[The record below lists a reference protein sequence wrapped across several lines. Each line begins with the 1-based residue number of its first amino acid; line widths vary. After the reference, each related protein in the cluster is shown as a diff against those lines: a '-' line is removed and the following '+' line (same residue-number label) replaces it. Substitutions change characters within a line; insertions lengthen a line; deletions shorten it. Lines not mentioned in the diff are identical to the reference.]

1 MSETVRWIESSS
13 WELPFFGLP
22 QRIPWPAD
30 IDAAEANR
38 EPFEVDHLLRAI
50 ELLGPAAEDPWKS
63 FYAASDHFADLI
75 QAVEENEI
83 GSALTALDEI
93 ENLLPETSF
102 ALFHRA
108 YIARRE
114 GGDQEAIELYR
125 AAAEKTPQVAAIW
138 TNLGTLLGMRGERD
152 EAIAAY
158 RKALECKPN
167 DTTAL
172 EGLTSLRELVKLKS
186 ADPRQPDAVRYVDV
200 PTFRQ
205 LALKQIESITDA
217 EQLFTYGDQLLR
229 DGTAVDAALKAFE
242 RSCELKPGQPKSMHA
257 LAAAYRI
264 GGQIDRAR
272 ETMVRYTQ
280 LYPQDP
286 NGYLHL
292 AQICD
297 AAKDQAAEQ
306 TALDQVLALDVNLQP
321 AIAARFRLGPGEHD
335 PAKEDELSKFAAE
348 KQSWMAY
355 ILAATL
361 ARERGD
367 HPSALR
373 QVEKAYA
380 LNPEGEEVLLHY
392 ASSLAEMKELG
403 KLASIVRPAVESGKY
418 TKRLDWHYAHV
429 LRQLNLTRDA
439 LEVLRKAVQGD
450 VTDEF
455 KRMVAT
461 TVDAWNGLLT
471 GCGARLE
478 VLAAGYLQRPIL
490 IALPD
495 GDDGGVILNAG
506 VQLPA
511 EGKFSWRS
519 AGPRTFV
526 SLQQG
531 ESDGVRAPLKLG
543 AFRIRAQEVSA
554 EAGPIECQIV
564 ALPDGMLHFRAV
576 QAGRKLEVAWG
587 PKAEA

>member
-1 MSETVRWIESSS
+1 MSDTIRWIESSS

-50 ELLGPAAEDPWKS
+50 ELLGEAAEEPWKS

-75 QAVEENEI
+75 QAMEENEI
-83 GSALTALDEI
+83 GSAITALDEI
-93 ENLLPETSF
+93 DRLLPDTSF
-102 ALFHRA
+102 SLFHRA

-114 GGDQEAIELYR
+114 GGDQDAIELYR
-125 AAAEKTPQVAAIW
+125 EAAEKTPQVAAIW
-138 TNLGTLLGMRGERD
+138 NNLGTLLGMRGERD

-158 RKALECKPN
+158 RKALEYKPN

-186 ADPRQPDAVRYVDV
+186 ADPRQPDAVRYVDL

-205 LALKQIESITDA
+205 LALQQIDALTDP

-229 DGTAVDAALKAFE
+229 DGSAVEAAVRAFE
-242 RSCELKPGQPKSMHA
+242 RACELKPGQPKSMHA

-264 GGQIDRAR
+264 NNQIDRAR
-272 ETMVRYTQ
+272 ETMTRYTQ
-280 LYPQDP
+280 LFPQDP
-286 NGYLHL
+286 NGFLHL

-297 AAKDQAAEQ
+297 AATDTAGEQA
-306 TALDQVLALDVNLQP
+306 ALDQVLAIDVNLQP
-321 AIAARFRLGPGEHD
+321 AIAARFHLRPGEHD
-335 PAKEDELSKFAAE
+335 PKKEEELANFGAE

-367 HPSALR
+367 HAAALR

-380 LNPEGEEVLLHY
+380 LNPAAEEVLLHY
-392 ASSLAEMKELG
+392 ATSLAEVKELG
-403 KLASIVRPAVESGKY
+403 KLASIIRPAVESGQY
-418 TKRLDWHYAHV
+418 SKRLDWHYAHV

-439 LEVLRKAVQGD
+439 LEVLRKAVSAPN
-450 VTDEF
+450 VSDEF

-478 VLAAGYLQRPIL
+478 VLAAGFLQRPIL

-511 EGKFSWRS
+511 EGKFTWRS
-519 AGPRTFV
+519 AGQRTFV

-543 AFRIRAQEVSA
+543 AFRIRAEEGS
-554 EAGPIECQIV
+554 PIECQIV
-564 ALPDGMLHFRAV
+564 ALPDGMLHFRAL
-576 QAGRKLEVAWG
+576 QNGRKLEVGWA